1 MLCKAYG
8 PPESLVWE
16 EVEPPVLDDD
26 GVRIRVRA
34 AGVNFPDLLIIE
46 GKYQF
51 KPDMPFAPGAEV
63 AGEVVEVGAAVTRFA
78 AGDRVI
84 GMTRWNGYAEEAV
97 VPEERCLGLPAGMS
111 FETGA
116 GFPMTY
122 GTSFHALVQRG
133 RLQAGETLLVHG
145 ASGGV
150 GTAAVE
156 IGGCLGARVIAS
168 GGSDDKLRAVA
179 ERYAVAD
186 VVNYRTD
193 PAWKDR
199 VKALTGGA
207 GADVIYDPGRRRGL
221 RAVAALR
228 QLGRPA
234 PRGGLRGRRHSQ
246 RARQPRAP
254 QGLSD
259 RRGLLGRLRAARP
272 RGEPRQ
278 LRPALRVVRGGPP
291 AAARVAHA
299 ASRTG
304 AGGHAHARPPR
315 GRRQDRADDL
325 IRPPGRTCYR
335 AGSGRAKTY
344 SVFVAPGT
352 RPPPTG
358 TAKYC
363 RPSTA

>member
-16 EVEPPVLDDD
+16 EIDPPALDDG

-63 AGEVVEVGAAVTRFA
+63 AGEVVEVGVAVTRFA
-78 AGDRVI
+78 PGDRVI

-97 VPEERCLGLPAGMS
+97 VPEARCLGLPAGMS
-111 FETGA
+111 FEIGA

-122 GTSFHALVQRG
+122 GTSYHALVQRG
-133 RLQAGETLLVHG
+133 RLRAGETLLVHG

-179 ERYAVAD
+179 ERYGVAD

-207 GADVIYDPGRRRGL
+207 GADVIYDPVGGEVFEQSLRCINWEGRLLVVGFAGGAIPGVRANLVLLKGCQIVGVFWGAFVRRDPEAN
-221 RAVAALR
+221 RANFD
-228 QLGRPA
+228 QLFA
-234 PRGGLRGRRHSQ
+234 WFE
-246 RARQPRAP
+246 A
-254 QGLSD
+254 
-259 RRGLLGRLRAARP
+259 GRLRP
-272 RGEPRQ
+272 
-278 LRPALRVVRGGPP
+278 LV
-291 AAARVAHA
+291 
-299 ASRTG
+299 SRTL
-304 AGGHAHARPPR
+304 P
-315 GRRQDRADDL
+315 L
-325 IRPPGRTCYR
+325 
-335 AGSGRAKTY
+335 GRAPEALGLLARREVVGKIVLT
-344 SVFVAPGT
+344 T
-352 RPPPTG
+352 
-358 TAKYC
+358 
-363 RPSTA
+363 

>member
-1 MLCKAYG
+1 MLCKGYG

-16 EVEPPVLDDD
+16 EIDPPALDDG

-78 AGDRVI
+78 PGDRVI

-97 VPEERCLGLPAGMS
+97 VPEARCLRMPVGMS
-111 FETGA
+111 FEIGA

-150 GTAAVE
+150 GTAAVD

-168 GGSDDKLRAVA
+168 GGSDDKLRAVQ
-179 ERYAVAD
+179 ERYAVSD
-186 VVNYRTD
+186 VVNYRPD

-207 GADVIYDPGRRRGL
+207 GADVIYDPVGGEVFEQSLRCINWDGRLLVVGFAGGAIPSVRANLVLLKGCQIVGVFWGAFVRRDPEAN
-221 RAVAALR
+221 RANFD
-228 QLGRPA
+228 QLFA
-234 PRGGLRGRRHSQ
+234 WFE
-246 RARQPRAP
+246 A
-254 QGLSD
+254 
-259 RRGLLGRLRAARP
+259 GRLRPLVSRTLPLERAP
-272 RGEPRQ
+272 D
-278 LRPALRVVRGGPP
+278 ALRLLERREVVGKI
-291 AAARVAHA
+291 VL
-299 ASRTG
+299 T
-304 AGGHAHARPPR
+304 
-315 GRRQDRADDL
+315 
-325 IRPPGRTCYR
+325 T
-335 AGSGRAKTY
+335 
-344 SVFVAPGT
+344 
-352 RPPPTG
+352 
-358 TAKYC
+358 
-363 RPSTA
+363 

>member
-16 EVEPPVLDDD
+16 EIDPPALDDD

-78 AGDRVI
+78 PGDRVI
-84 GMTRWNGYAEEAV
+84 GMTRWNGYAEEAA

-111 FETGA
+111 FEIGA

-150 GTAAVE
+150 GTAAVD

-179 ERYAVAD
+179 ERYGVAD

-207 GADVIYDPGRRRGL
+207 GADVIYDPVGGDVFEQSLRCIDWDGRLLVVGFAGGAIPGVRANLVLLKGCQIVGVFWGAFVRRDPEAN
-221 RAVAALR
+221 RANFD
-228 QLGRPA
+228 QLFA
-234 PRGGLRGRRHSQ
+234 WFE
-246 RARQPRAP
+246 A
-254 QGLSD
+254 
-259 RRGLLGRLRAARP
+259 GRLRPLVSCTLPLERAPEALGMLAR
-272 RGEPRQ
+272 RE
-278 LRPALRVVRGGPP
+278 VVGKI
-291 AAARVAHA
+291 VL
-299 ASRTG
+299 T
-304 AGGHAHARPPR
+304 
-315 GRRQDRADDL
+315 
-325 IRPPGRTCYR
+325 T
-335 AGSGRAKTY
+335 
-344 SVFVAPGT
+344 
-352 RPPPTG
+352 
-358 TAKYC
+358 
-363 RPSTA
+363 

>member
-16 EVEPPVLDDD
+16 EIDSPALDDD
-26 GVRIRVRA
+26 GVRVRVRA

-63 AGEVVEVGAAVTRFA
+63 AGEVVEVGARVTRFA
-78 AGDRVI
+78 PGDRVI

-97 VPEERCLGLPAGMS
+97 VPEERCLRLPAGMS
-111 FETGA
+111 FEIGA

-145 ASGGV
+145 AWGGV

-179 ERYAVAD
+179 ERYGVAD

-199 VKALTGGA
+199 VKALTGGV
-207 GADVIYDPGRRRGL
+207 GADVIYDPVGGEVFEQSLRCVNWNGRLLVVGFAGGAIPSVRANLVLLKGCQIVGVFWGAFVRREPEAN
-221 RAVAALR
+221 RANF
-228 QLGRPA
+228 
-234 PRGGLRGRRHSQ
+234 
-246 RARQPRAP
+246 
-254 QGLSD
+254 D
-259 RRGLLGRLRAARP
+259 RLFAWFEAGRLRPLVSRTLPLERAP
-272 RGEPRQ
+272 E
-278 LRPALRVVRGGPP
+278 ALRLLERREVVGK
-291 AAARVAHA
+291 VVL
-299 ASRTG
+299 T
-304 AGGHAHARPPR
+304 
-315 GRRQDRADDL
+315 
-325 IRPPGRTCYR
+325 T
-335 AGSGRAKTY
+335 
-344 SVFVAPGT
+344 
-352 RPPPTG
+352 
-358 TAKYC
+358 
-363 RPSTA
+363 

>member
-16 EVEPPVLDDD
+16 EIDPPALDDG

-63 AGEVVEVGAAVTRFA
+63 AGEVVEVGTRVTRFA
-78 AGDRVI
+78 PGDRVI

-133 RLQAGETLLVHG
+133 RLRAGETLLVHG

-179 ERYAVAD
+179 ERYVVAD

-199 VKALTGGA
+199 VKALTGGV
-207 GADVIYDPGRRRGL
+207 GADVIYDPVGGDVFEQSLRCINWDGRLLVVGFAGGAIPSVRANLVLLKGCQVVGVFWGAFVRRDPEAN
-221 RAVAALR
+221 RANFD
-228 QLGRPA
+228 QLFA
-234 PRGGLRGRRHSQ
+234 WFE
-246 RARQPRAP
+246 A
-254 QGLSD
+254 
-259 RRGLLGRLRAARP
+259 GRLRPLVSRTLPLERAS
-272 RGEPRQ
+272 E
-278 LRPALRVVRGGPP
+278 ALRLLQRREVVGKI
-291 AAARVAHA
+291 V
-299 ASRTG
+299 
-304 AGGHAHARPPR
+304 
-315 GRRQDRADDL
+315 L
-325 IRPPGRTCYR
+325 
-335 AGSGRAKTY
+335 
-344 SVFVAPGT
+344 
-352 RPPPTG
+352 
-358 TAKYC
+358 TA
-363 RPSTA
+363 

>member
-16 EVEPPVLDDD
+16 EIDPPALDDG

-78 AGDRVI
+78 PGDRVI

-97 VPEERCLGLPAGMS
+97 VPEARCLGLPAGMS
-111 FETGA
+111 FEIGA

-179 ERYAVAD
+179 ERYGVAD

-199 VKALTGGA
+199 VKALTGGT
-207 GADVIYDPGRRRGL
+207 GADVIYDPVGGEVFEQSLRCINWEGRLLVVGFAGGAIPGVRANLVLLKGCQIVGVFWGAFVRRDPEAN
-221 RAVAALR
+221 RANFD
-228 QLGRPA
+228 QLFA
-234 PRGGLRGRRHSQ
+234 WFE
-246 RARQPRAP
+246 A
-254 QGLSD
+254 
-259 RRGLLGRLRAARP
+259 GRLRP
-272 RGEPRQ
+272 
-278 LRPALRVVRGGPP
+278 LV
-291 AAARVAHA
+291 
-299 ASRTG
+299 SRTLPLERAPEALG
-304 AGGHAHARPPR
+304 LLARR
-315 GRRQDRADDL
+315 EVVGKIVL
-325 IRPPGRTCYR
+325 T
-335 AGSGRAKTY
+335 T
-344 SVFVAPGT
+344 
-352 RPPPTG
+352 
-358 TAKYC
+358 
-363 RPSTA
+363 

>member
-8 PPESLVWE
+8 PPEGLAWE
-16 EVEPPVLDDD
+16 EVEPPALDDG

-51 KPDMPFAPGAEV
+51 RPDMPFAPGAEV
-63 AGEVVEVGAAVTRFA
+63 AGEVIEVGAGVTRFA
-78 AGDRVI
+78 PGDRVI

-111 FETGA
+111 FEIGA

-133 RLQAGETLLVHG
+133 RLRAGETLLVHG

-179 ERYAVAD
+179 ERYGVAD

-207 GADVIYDPGRRRGL
+207 GADVIYDPVGGEVFEQSLRCINWDGRLLVVGFAGGAIPGVRANLVLLKGCQIVGVFWGAFVRRDPAAN
-221 RAVAALR
+221 RANFD
-228 QLGRPA
+228 QLFA
-234 PRGGLRGRRHSQ
+234 WF
-246 RARQPRAP
+246 
-254 QGLSD
+254 D
-259 RRGLLGRLRAARP
+259 EGRLRPLVSRTLPLERAP
-272 RGEPRQ
+272 E
-278 LRPALRVVRGGPP
+278 ALRMLQRREVVGKI
-291 AAARVAHA
+291 VL
-299 ASRTG
+299 T
-304 AGGHAHARPPR
+304 
-315 GRRQDRADDL
+315 
-325 IRPPGRTCYR
+325 T
-335 AGSGRAKTY
+335 
-344 SVFVAPGT
+344 
-352 RPPPTG
+352 
-358 TAKYC
+358 
-363 RPSTA
+363 

>member
-16 EVEPPVLDDD
+16 EIDPPALDDG

-63 AGEVVEVGAAVTRFA
+63 AGEVSEVGAAVTRFA
-78 AGDRVI
+78 PGDRVI

-97 VPEERCLGLPAGMS
+97 VPEARCLRLPAGMS
-111 FETGA
+111 FEIGA

-133 RLQAGETLLVHG
+133 RLRAGETLLVHG

-179 ERYAVAD
+179 ERYGVAD

-207 GADVIYDPGRRRGL
+207 GADVIYDPVGGEVFEQSLRCINWEGRLLVVGFAGGAIPGVRANLVLLKGCQIVGVFWGAFVRRDPETN
-221 RAVAALR
+221 RANF
-228 QLGRPA
+228 
-234 PRGGLRGRRHSQ
+234 
-246 RARQPRAP
+246 
-254 QGLSD
+254 D
-259 RRGLLGRLRAARP
+259 RLFAWFEAGRLRP
-272 RGEPRQ
+272 F
-278 LRPALRVVRGGPP
+278 V
-291 AAARVAHA
+291 
-299 ASRTG
+299 SRTVPLERAPEALG
-304 AGGHAHARPPR
+304 MLARR
-315 GRRQDRADDL
+315 EVVGKVVL
-325 IRPPGRTCYR
+325 T
-335 AGSGRAKTY
+335 T
-344 SVFVAPGT
+344 
-352 RPPPTG
+352 
-358 TAKYC
+358 
-363 RPSTA
+363 

>member
-1 MLCKAYG
+1 MLCRAWG

-16 EVEPPVLDDD
+16 ETEPPALGGD

-78 AGDRVI
+78 PGDRVI

-97 VPEERCLGLPAGMS
+97 VPEARCLGLPAGMS

-122 GTSFHALVQRG
+122 GTSYHALVQRG
-133 RLQAGETLLVHG
+133 RLRAGETLLVHG

-150 GTAAVE
+150 GTAAVD

-168 GGSDDKLRAVA
+168 GGRDDKLRAVA
-179 ERYAVAD
+179 ERYGVAD

-207 GADVIYDPGRRRGL
+207 GADVVYDPVGGDVFEQSLRCINWDGRLLVVGFAGGAIPSVRANLVLLKGCQIVGVFWGAFVRRSPDL
-221 RAVAALR
+221 NRANF
-228 QLGRPA
+228 
-234 PRGGLRGRRHSQ
+234 
-246 RARQPRAP
+246 
-254 QGLSD
+254 D
-259 RRGLLGRLRAARP
+259 RLFAWFEAGRLRPLVSRTLPLERAP
-272 RGEPRQ
+272 E
-278 LRPALRVVRGGPP
+278 ALRLLQRREVVGKI
-291 AAARVAHA
+291 VL
-299 ASRTG
+299 T
-304 AGGHAHARPPR
+304 
-315 GRRQDRADDL
+315 
-325 IRPPGRTCYR
+325 T
-335 AGSGRAKTY
+335 
-344 SVFVAPGT
+344 
-352 RPPPTG
+352 
-358 TAKYC
+358 
-363 RPSTA
+363 

>member
-1 MLCKAYG
+1 MLCKAWG

-16 EVEPPVLDDD
+16 EIEPPALDED

-78 AGDRVI
+78 PGDRVI

-111 FETGA
+111 FEIGA

-122 GTSFHALVQRG
+122 GTSCHALVQRA

-168 GGSDDKLRAVA
+168 GGSDDKLRAVQ
-179 ERYAVAD
+179 ERYGVAD
-186 VVNYRTD
+186 LVNYRTD

-207 GADVIYDPGRRRGL
+207 GADVIYDPVGGEVFEQSLRCINWDGRLLVVGFAGGAIPSVRANLVLLKGCQIVGVFWGAFVRREPEAN
-221 RAVAALR
+221 RANFE
-228 QLGRPA
+228 QLFA
-234 PRGGLRGRRHSQ
+234 WF
-246 RARQPRAP
+246 
-254 QGLSD
+254 D
-259 RRGLLGRLRAARP
+259 EGRLRPLVSRTLPLERAP
-272 RGEPRQ
+272 E
-278 LRPALRVVRGGPP
+278 ALRLLERREVVGKI
-291 AAARVAHA
+291 VL
-299 ASRTG
+299 T
-304 AGGHAHARPPR
+304 
-315 GRRQDRADDL
+315 
-325 IRPPGRTCYR
+325 T
-335 AGSGRAKTY
+335 
-344 SVFVAPGT
+344 
-352 RPPPTG
+352 
-358 TAKYC
+358 
-363 RPSTA
+363 

>member
-16 EVEPPVLDDD
+16 EIDPPALDDD

-63 AGEVVEVGAAVTRFA
+63 AGEVTEVGARVTRFVP
-78 AGDRVI
+78 GDRVI

-97 VPEERCLGLPAGMS
+97 VPEARCLDLPAGMS

-133 RLQAGETLLVHG
+133 RLQSGETLLVHG

-150 GTAAVE
+150 GTAAVD

-193 PAWKDR
+193 PAWKER

-207 GADVIYDPGRRRGL
+207 GADVIYDPVGGEVFEQSLRCVNWDGRLLVVGFAGGAIPSVRANLVLLKGCQIVGVFWGAFVRRDPEAN
-221 RAVAALR
+221 RANFE
-228 QLGRPA
+228 QLFA
-234 PRGGLRGRRHSQ
+234 WF
-246 RARQPRAP
+246 
-254 QGLSD
+254 D
-259 RRGLLGRLRAARP
+259 EGRLRPLVSRTLPLERAP
-272 RGEPRQ
+272 E
-278 LRPALRVVRGGPP
+278 ALRLIERREVVGKI
-291 AAARVAHA
+291 VL
-299 ASRTG
+299 T
-304 AGGHAHARPPR
+304 
-315 GRRQDRADDL
+315 
-325 IRPPGRTCYR
+325 T
-335 AGSGRAKTY
+335 
-344 SVFVAPGT
+344 
-352 RPPPTG
+352 
-358 TAKYC
+358 
-363 RPSTA
+363 

>member
-16 EVEPPVLDDD
+16 EIDPPALDDD

-78 AGDRVI
+78 PGDRVI

-97 VPEERCLGLPAGMS
+97 VPEERCLRLPAGMS
-111 FETGA
+111 FEIGA

-179 ERYAVAD
+179 ERYGVAD
-186 VVNYRTD
+186 VVNYRAD

-207 GADVIYDPGRRRGL
+207 GADVIYDPVGGEVFEQSLRCIDWDGRLLVVGFAGGAIPSVRTNLVLLKGCQIVGVFWGAFVRREPEAN
-221 RAVAALR
+221 RANF
-228 QLGRPA
+228 
-234 PRGGLRGRRHSQ
+234 
-246 RARQPRAP
+246 
-254 QGLSD
+254 D
-259 RRGLLGRLRAARP
+259 RLFTWFEAGRLRPLVSRTLPLERAP
-272 RGEPRQ
+272 E
-278 LRPALRVVRGGPP
+278 ALRLLERREVVGKI
-291 AAARVAHA
+291 VL
-299 ASRTG
+299 T
-304 AGGHAHARPPR
+304 
-315 GRRQDRADDL
+315 
-325 IRPPGRTCYR
+325 T
-335 AGSGRAKTY
+335 
-344 SVFVAPGT
+344 
-352 RPPPTG
+352 
-358 TAKYC
+358 
-363 RPSTA
+363 